1 MNSSLASEGEW
12 SVLVG
17 ASNEA
22 DLIAKSRD
30 GDHTAYV
37 SLLQLH
43 DAHLRRFVFN
53 SFGSTEMMDNI
64 LEEVY
69 LDALGPLRSEIDEP
83 PFGTWLFGR
92 VFGICEAARADLSD
106 KHSPDEDDSDV
117 AVALL
122 EMPLDDVAAIS
133 MVAGEMVDED
143 TAAAM
148 LRTDPKPFARMVADA
163 RELLE
168 PLVNDDNAY
177 PDELIASYRPA
188 RHGQD
193 FWVSVN
199 RSFGPAPTPLIS
211 GKGKKKAAKA
221 ASKNDEAT
229 DDKASATGRRW
240 LPRMSGL
247 VALLAAVVV
256 AIIALTAMFGGSNKD
271 SNEDEGTAPAPMV
284 LVLSQTS

>member
-1 MNSSLASEGEW
+1 MTSSTASHGEW

-43 DAHLRRFVFN
+43 DAHLRRFVYN
-53 SFGSTEMMDNI
+53 SFGSTEIMDKV

-92 VFGICEAARADLSD
+92 VFDICEAARADLSD
-106 KHSPDEDDSDV
+106 NHAPDQDDSDL
-117 AVALL
+117 ANALL
-122 EMPLDDVAAIS
+122 QMPLDDVAAIS
-133 MVAGEMVDED
+133 MVAGEMVDID

-148 LRTDPKPFARMVADA
+148 LKTERKPFAEMVDNA
-163 RELLE
+163 RETLD
-168 PLVNDDNAY
+168 PLANNNQAGDA
-177 PDELIASYRPA
+177 DELIANYRPA

-199 RSFGPAPTPLIS
+199 RSFGPAPTPILD
-211 GKGKKKAAKA
+211 GKAQKRAAKA
-221 ASKNDEAT
+221 EAT
-229 DDKASATGRRW
+229 DATANGVTPAAGRRW
-240 LPRMSGL
+240 LPRMSGMM
-247 VALLAAVVV
+247 AILATVVV
-256 AIIALTAMFGGSNKD
+256 AIIALTAMFGGS
-271 SNEDEGTAPAPMV
+271 EEPEAGDEGTAPAPMV
-284 LVLSQTS
+284 LVLGETS